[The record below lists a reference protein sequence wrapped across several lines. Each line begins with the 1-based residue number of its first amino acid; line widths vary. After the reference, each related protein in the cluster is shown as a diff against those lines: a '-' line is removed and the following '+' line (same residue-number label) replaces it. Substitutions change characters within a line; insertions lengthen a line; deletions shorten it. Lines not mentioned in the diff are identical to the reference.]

1 MVLPAILPC
10 RLNFCRQ
17 QKKQATTNAACSFS
31 FSSSQPANSR
41 SILPAISRLS
51 SSIANA
57 QISRINPIS
66 FFALTLKRKAP
77 AADSFNGHYRFYAI
91 IHPFRNEEHMVTIL
105 DFVHS
110 TFVLSVHIIL
120 KHISTSGSM
129 RMPSFV
135 SGIAGVA
142 FSIIF
147 VIIFISFLFDF
158 RYCRHILST
167 LPICRILPA
176 AKHRQNAKAPLPAK
190 TAGLKNK
197 ERNEHDGESVLC
209 IEEILLPH
217 LLYILYQIFRQ
228 AQIFV
233 GFFFAGSR

>member
-1 MVLPAILPC
+1 MKRSV
-10 RLNFCRQ
+10 R
-17 QKKQATTNAACSFS
+17 FS
-31 FSSSQPANSR
+31 FILLHPVFQSQLYIFS
-41 SILPAISRLS
+41 
-51 SSIANA
+51 
-57 QISRINPIS
+57 
-66 FFALTLKRKAP
+66 
-77 AADSFNGHYRFYAI
+77 
-91 IHPFRNEEHMVTIL
+91 
-105 DFVHS
+105 
-110 TFVLSVHIIL
+110 FVLSVHILL

-158 RYCRHILST
+158 QYCRHILST

-209 IEEILLPH
+209 IEEDVSSSSLVYSIPDFPLGANFCRIFYQPILYRIHQQRKRVHCGKAVLCFAYLYFLPES
-217 LLYILYQIFRQ
+217 LLYLIFFVQKKDGFAVLLTFFVRQ
-228 AQIFV
+228 MEQKPNHSDNCSICQNNNCFLN
-233 GFFFAGSR
+233 